1 MSTSFDRA
9 FEYTMQWE
17 TGGDKDGALTDDPDD
32 PGGLTRWGIS
42 KRSHP
47 NVDIKNLDEQAAKI
61 IYAMEYWGGINGNEV
76 AKKSERVA
84 IKLFDMAVN
93 LGQYRASRMFQQAL
107 NQSSRVEPKLDEDGR
122 IGNGTLRA
130 IDLVPETFLLE
141 FMTILLEQYY
151 ERIGNEKFLKGWLR
165 RARALP

>member
-1 MSTSFDRA
+1 MTVFDKA
-9 FEYTMQWE
+9 FDYTMGWE
-17 TGGDKDGALTDDPDD
+17 GGSKYTNDPDD
-32 PGGLTRWGIS
+32 PGGETKYGIS

-47 NVDIKNLDEQAAKI
+47 NVDIKNLDETAAKI

-107 NQSSRVEPKLDEDGR
+107 NQSSRVEPKLEEDGR

-130 IDLVPETFLLE
+130 IDLVPEAFLLE